1 MRESLKALNAAFSA
15 STVPDPLPDE
25 LYATI
30 DAFLQRYDDIDDH
43 DSQRFHDDL
52 HALYLRHV
60 ANSPDKRGAFLSAL
74 RLLRPAI
81 TGEARLTAWWNSAL
95 RPVIDGI
102 GYKKSEIE
110 DARAFVQSILVYDPG
125 EDHDG
130 EHARLSALFT
140 NKILDAYLARTKVPS
155 DAVSPESE
163 FIAHE
168 LEAVLVAFG
177 RKMPKVVLLPCT
189 CTWPWLTA
197 LDPPPHTRRPPR
209 AEATSHTGPQPA
221 QCLCPPPA
229 PRISTSFSKRPLS
242 RI

>member
-15 STVPDPLPDE
+15 SAVPDPLPDE

-30 DAFLQRYDDIDDH
+30 HAFLQRYDDIDDH

-81 TGEARLTAWWNSAL
+81 TGEARLTAWWNSTL

-155 DAVSPESE
+155 DAVSPEKDFVALKSYWNIFTFQVSNAAHDSAALERRRFRASVGNPLRVGARE
-163 FIAHE
+163 F
-168 LEAVLVAFG
+168 
-177 RKMPKVVLLPCT
+177 
-189 CTWPWLTA
+189 
-197 LDPPPHTRRPPR
+197 
-209 AEATSHTGPQPA
+209 
-221 QCLCPPPA
+221 CLA
-229 PRISTSFSKRPLS
+229 WS
-242 RI
+242 